1 MSAFH
6 LESLALTEPR
16 DVLAGEL
23 TQAQRDFFQSR
34 LGHPV
39 ATIGDVQAAAAF
51 LADEGTPD
59 ETPTKKP
66 SRR

>member
-1 MSAFH
+1 MSGTFF
-6 LESLALTEPR
+6 LESLANTEPR

-39 ATIGDVQAAAAF
+39 STIGDVQAVAALF
-51 LADEGTPD
+51 IED
-59 ETPTKKP
+59 ETDEPVKKKP
-66 SRR
+66 ARR

>member
-6 LESLALTEPR
+6 LEALALTEPR

-23 TQAQRDFFQSR
+23 TQAQRDYYQSR

-39 ATIGDVQAAAAF
+39 STIGDVQAVAALF
-51 LADEGTPD
+51 LEDEIN

-66 SRR
+66 RRG